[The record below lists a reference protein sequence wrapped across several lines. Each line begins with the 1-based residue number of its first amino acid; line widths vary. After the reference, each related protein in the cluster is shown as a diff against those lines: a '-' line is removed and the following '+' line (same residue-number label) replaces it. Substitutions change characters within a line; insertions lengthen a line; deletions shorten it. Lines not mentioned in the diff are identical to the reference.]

1 MFWRGVWC
9 LNAAASLPNGVIDED
24 NLECSE
30 EHCGAVTTFTYVL
43 DKRLVLN
50 SYNYWF

>member
-9 LNAAASLPNGVIDED
+9 LNAAASLPNGVIDEVT
-24 NLECSE
+24 LEYSE

-43 DKRLVLN
+43 DNRLVLN

>member
-1 MFWRGVWC
+1 M
-9 LNAAASLPNGVIDED
+9 NAAASLPNGVIDEVT
-24 NLECSE
+24 LECSE